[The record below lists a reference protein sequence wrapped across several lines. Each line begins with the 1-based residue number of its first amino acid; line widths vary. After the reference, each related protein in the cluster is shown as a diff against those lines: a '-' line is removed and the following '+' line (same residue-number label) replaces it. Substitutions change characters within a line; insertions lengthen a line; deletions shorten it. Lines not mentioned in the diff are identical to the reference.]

1 MRNIKN
7 YNIYIFI
14 ATLTRNIID
23 IYSVVYLYKQGIT
36 INNIIAIYAIIY
48 FLGYFLSYLIINIGN
63 IIGYKYI
70 LIFSSIITGFSF
82 YIIHNTKNIYLISI
96 FLSLSIFTYHPI
108 RHYYGINLLNKKK
121 KIGITLILIY
131 IASLLSSYLATIKI
145 NNIYLLIISI
155 ISIIPAL
162 FIKKEPK
169 KNINYHIKIDNNKI
183 KFFIFDQFKIIFILL
198 EPLYLYIIMNN
209 ISFVG
214 IFNIILTISSILC
227 IYLLSNK
234 INTYK
239 YYKYINII
247 FTLVLILKLNIYNKN
262 ILLILAIFEGIG
274 VKTNELVSTINLYN
288 IKTTN
293 PGYIIISEQIFS
305 AIRCLILSI
314 IYFLPFDLKITMY
327 ILLIGVFLLSFMYKK
342 KEY

>member
-1 MRNIKN
+1 
-7 YNIYIFI
+7 
-14 ATLTRNIID
+14 
-23 IYSVVYLYKQGIT
+23 
-36 INNIIAIYAIIY
+36 
-48 FLGYFLSYLIINIGN
+48 
-63 IIGYKYI
+63 
-70 LIFSSIITGFSF
+70 
-82 YIIHNTKNIYLISI
+82 
-96 FLSLSIFTYHPI
+96 
-108 RHYYGINLLNKKK
+108 
-121 KIGITLILIY
+121 
-131 IASLLSSYLATIKI
+131 
-145 NNIYLLIISI
+145 
-155 ISIIPAL
+155 
-162 FIKKEPK
+162 
-169 KNINYHIKIDNNKI
+169 
-183 KFFIFDQFKIIFILL
+183 
-198 EPLYLYIIMNN
+198 MNN